1 MVSSVG
7 NDANTTANSF
17 DSIEG
22 FVSETASLCAGFF
35 TKLTV
40 GLCALDPAWALLPV
54 LKIPVLKRLL
64 DKV

>member
-22 FVSETASLCAGFF
+22 FVSETASLCAWILYETDGGFVC
-35 TKLTV
+35 LGS
-40 GLCALDPAWALLPV
+40 GLGVVAGTEDSGI
-54 LKIPVLKRLL
+54 KTIT
-64 DKV
+64 